1 VAYAPKLQQER
12 TTYFEWL
19 FLQLIKNLQLKNLQL
34 SLKPEVVRTRA
45 H

>member
-19 FLQLIKNLQLKNLQL
+19 FLQPIKNPQL
-34 SLKPEVVRTRA
+34 SLKPAVVRTRA